1 MKYGTFGDIVVNPEC
16 TLTGH
21 SGPVY
26 SVAFS
31 PDGTRVVSGSWDNL
45 VKIWSS
51 KTGAEVC
58 NPCRFT
64 RWYDEFRAFWR
75 CLHACFGV
83 DLV

>member
-1 MKYGTFGDIVVNPEC
+1 MC

-21 SGPVY
+21 SERVT

-31 PDGTRVVSGSWDNL
+31 SDGTRVVSGSWDNL
-45 VKIWSS
+45 VKIWRSD
-51 KTGAEVC
+51 TGAEVC

-64 RWYDEFRAFWR
+64 RWCDEFQAFWR
-75 CLHACFGV
+75 CLHSCFGV

>member
-1 MKYGTFGDIVVNPEC
+1 MERDRQMC

-21 SGPVY
+21 SDWVR

-31 PDGTRVVSGSWDNL
+31 SDGKRVVSGSDDKL

-51 KTGAEVC
+51 ETGVEVC
-58 NPCRFT
+58 NPGECT
-64 RWYDEFRAFWR
+64 RWCDEFQAFRR
-75 CLHACFGV
+75 CLHPCFGV